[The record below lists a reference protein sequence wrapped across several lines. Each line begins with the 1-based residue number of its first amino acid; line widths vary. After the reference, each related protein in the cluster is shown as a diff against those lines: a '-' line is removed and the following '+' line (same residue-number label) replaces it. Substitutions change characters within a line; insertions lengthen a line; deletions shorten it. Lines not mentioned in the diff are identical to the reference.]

1 MIDEV
6 REVGLVGVGV
16 ESVPSDPVHVIS
28 LQEPVNM
35 GAENKRVSLQLKRK
49 KNVFLSTRSTTS
61 LKHPTAALQP
71 LDGEVIPEVCQKSV
85 GLFVYFIVHH
95 VNECGGS
102 LKESVLMN
110 KRLKN
115 KKVSMVFVFLCISP
129 TLVFWRLML
138 FIILL

>member
-49 KNVFLSTRSTTS
+49 KTFSYLPN
-61 LKHPTAALQP
+61 
-71 LDGEVIPEVCQKSV
+71 
-85 GLFVYFIVHH
+85 
-95 VNECGGS
+95 
-102 LKESVLMN
+102 
-110 KRLKN
+110 
-115 KKVSMVFVFLCISP
+115 
-129 TLVFWRLML
+129 
-138 FIILL
+138 